1 MNFLILPLN
10 EDDLVECSHLF
21 VNTFKHEPW
30 NEDWAVDDAFKR
42 LRNFL
47 SSSYSIGLKVVNED
61 EIQGFLVG
69 EIEQWRGYQSFY
81 LKEMC
86 VSKKLQRSGL
96 GRELMRV
103 LQIELVKKGVLRI
116 YLITQRKTVPEKFYK
131 SLDFATNDSLIIMGK
146 SIEANS

>member
-1 MNFLILPLN
+1 MNFDILPLN

-30 NEDWAVDDAFKR
+30 EEDWDIDDAFNR
-42 LRNFL
+42 LSNFL

-81 LKEMC
+81 LKEIC
-86 VSKKLQRSGL
+86 VSINMQRSGL

-103 LQIELVKKGVLRI
+103 LQLELMKKGISRI

-146 SIEANS
+146 SIEENN